1 MLKRLENASNLLEI
15 SKISKSLKNLF
26 SNNMVFHET
35 LMDLINN
42 IIETLLNPILLSSSK
57 PILEQTDL
65 PLNSAKIFELFMVLS
80 KKIDENSAVLLGKF
94 LTDQG

>member
-1 MLKRLENASNLLEI
+1 
-15 SKISKSLKNLF
+15 
-26 SNNMVFHET
+26 MVFHET